1 MDGEFDSMGFKF
13 VVKFIGQ
20 FILLYFVTLF
30 LSDFVFGQIYEDRE
44 YVSGVDQEN
53 LALVAS
59 QEVLLAKKSS
69 SVVLGFV
76 GDIMLDREVE
86 DVVLSIGKG
95 DFKFVFDRA
104 EEKLNKLDL
113 LSGNLEGPISDKG
126 RDLGSL
132 YSFRMNPEASS
143 GLIYAGF
150 DVLSMA
156 NNHAGDWGEDAII
169 DSISRLKDSGIETV
183 GAGFSEEE
191 AYQPTIVEVG
201 ELKIALLSFTES
213 TGIYRGSNVALA
225 TEAKVREN
233 VASLK
238 EVHPADFIVVY
249 FHFGDE
255 YQKEPNER
263 QKKLSRMAVDAGA
276 RLVVGSHPHVTQ
288 GMEKYKEGFIFYSLG
303 NFVFD
308 QYFSNETMRGG
319 LLKVFVESDGEVS
332 NLELCDVFIN
342 NLFQPMV
349 LPCHPVLNF

>member
-1 MDGEFDSMGFKF
+1 MGWKFDNTGFKF

-20 FILLYFVTLF
+20 FILLYFVTSF
-30 LSDFVFGQIYEDRE
+30 LSGFVFSKIYEDKE
-44 YVSGVDQEN
+44 HIFGVDQEN
-53 LALVAS
+53 LAAVAS
-59 QEVLLAKKSS
+59 QEVLLTKKSP

-104 EEKLNKLDL
+104 KQKLNNLDL

-132 YSFRMNPEASS
+132 YSFRMNPDATL
-143 GLIYAGF
+143 GLVYAGF
-150 DVLSMA
+150 DVLSIA
-156 NNHAGDWGEDAII
+156 NNHTGDWGEEAIG
-169 DSISRLKDSGIETV
+169 DSIYRLKSFGIETV
-183 GAGFSEEE
+183 GAGFSQEE
-191 AYQPTIVEVG
+191 AYQPAIVEVG
-201 ELKIALLSFTES
+201 GLKIAFLSFTES

-225 TEAKVREN
+225 TEAKVKKN
-233 VASLK
+233 IASLK
-238 EVHPADFIVVY
+238 ETYPTDFIVVY

-255 YQKEPNER
+255 YQKESNDK
-263 QKKLSRMAVDAGA
+263 QKQLAHAAVDAGA
-276 RLVVGSHPHVTQ
+276 HLVVGSHPHVTQ
-288 GMEKYKEGFIFYSLG
+288 GMEKYKTGFIFYSLG

-308 QYFSNETMRGG
+308 QYFSNETMRGE
-319 LLKVFVESDGEVS
+319 LLQVFVESDGKVS

-342 NLFQPMV
+342 SLFQPTI